1 MPEGA
6 GSRESRRC
14 RCDLGLDYVPKRAH
28 VFRVHASRERRR
40 VSFGVLVGR
49 RAATMVTNAEDGVAS
64 AEMMREPRS
73 KKRDG
78 KLGGAESCEM
88 SDEAAA
94 FLSSLSV
101 DSLLG
106 DAGLFHRHNWLRTLN
121 NVLSSEKTL
130 AQMNKALRGIYV
142 VEAMTLRYEGD
153 DKLSVKRLE
162 LRPDNDSP

>member
-1 MPEGA
+1 
-6 GSRESRRC
+6 
-14 RCDLGLDYVPKRAH
+14 
-28 VFRVHASRERRR
+28 
-40 VSFGVLVGR
+40 
-49 RAATMVTNAEDGVAS
+49 
-64 AEMMREPRS
+64 
-73 KKRDG
+73 
-78 KLGGAESCEM
+78 M

-101 DSLLG
+101 DGLLG

-121 NVLSSEKTL
+121 NVLSSERTL

-162 LRPDNDSP
+162 LRPDNDSHRLHQTRLELAPALGVSGQGLPPGRRRPAVVSQNSRLIYSRASTSP